1 MSAGFLRH
9 PVLEVGGVE
18 HGFGQRGVAAPP
30 GVRRPRQVHGAA
42 VVSAAACGSEPPA
55 EADAVLCLEPG
66 GAVGVITADCVPILA
81 ASADGRAVLAI
92 HAGWRGLA
100 QGVIEAGIGALRGA
114 AGDGIVAAIGPHV
127 GPCCYEVDAPVLDA
141 LSRRYADSLAAA
153 LRPSRPGRA
162 WLDLGRLARAALA
175 AAGLA
180 SDAIGTLAGA
190 CTACDCERF
199 HSYRRDGPRSG
210 RLHHF
215 VRAAR
220 GSLDTPGGAA

>member
-1 MSAGFLRH
+1 MRGFLRH
-9 PVLEVGGVE
+9 PLLEVGGVE
-18 HGFGQRGVAAPP
+18 HGFGLRGVGAPP

-42 VVSAAACGSEPPA
+42 VVSAAACGAEPPA

-66 GAVGVITADCVPILA
+66 GAVGVVTADCVPILA
-81 ASADGRAVLAI
+81 ASADGRAVLAV

-100 QGVIEAGIGALRGA
+100 QGVIETGIAALREA
-114 AGDGIVAAIGPHV
+114 AGDGVVAAIGPHV
-127 GPCCYEVDAPVLDA
+127 GACCYEVDDLVLEA
-141 LSRRYADSLAAA
+141 LSRRYAEPLAAA

-162 WLDLGRLARAALA
+162 WLDLGRLARVALA

-180 SDAIGTLAGA
+180 SDAIGTLPDT
-190 CTACDCERF
+190 CTACDRERF

-215 VRAAR
+215 VRAGPA
-220 GSLDTPGGAA
+220 SLDTPGGAA